1 MGNLVR
7 ATFVGSSNNVWPW
20 SYDKCD
26 PITQSQQKFSHCNRV
41 VHFDMHSAQGRGAP
55 EVDVFEVMPGA
66 RGSLIN
72 TETQRPYMSS
82 SLQVKEREIAVMYM
96 CVCGSY
102 AVMYEELFC
111 KCSRSLTTTTT

>member
-26 PITQSQQKFSHCNRV
+26 PNTQSQQKFSHCNRV

-55 EVDVFEVMPGA
+55 EVDVFEMMPGA
-66 RGSLIN
+66 RGSLVN
-72 TETQRPYMSS
+72 TDTQRPYMSS
-82 SLQVKEREIAVMYM
+82 SLQVKEREKYIYIY
-96 CVCGSY
+96 VCIYVVHMMLCIRS
-102 AVMYEELFC
+102 
-111 KCSRSLTTTTT
+111 CSVNALIR